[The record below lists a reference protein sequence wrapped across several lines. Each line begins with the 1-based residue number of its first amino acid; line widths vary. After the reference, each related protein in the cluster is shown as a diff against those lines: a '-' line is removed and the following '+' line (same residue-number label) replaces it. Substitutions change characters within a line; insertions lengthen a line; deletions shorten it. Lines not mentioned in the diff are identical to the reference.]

1 MNANFIIYDGIGKI
15 IRTGSCPASMV
26 DVQAGDGEY
35 VTIGSASDIT
45 QYIYNGNITNKP
57 ASTTIIDKVFCLAD
71 GIDFITL
78 SSIPDNATILISGQ
92 GVNINQS
99 IGNSDTITFDLAGEY
114 NISIKS
120 FPSLDYEVIINA
132 T

>member
-1 MNANFIIYDGIGKI
+1 M
-15 IRTGSCPASMV
+15 
-26 DVQAGDGEY
+26 QAP
-35 VTIGSASDIT
+35 
-45 QYIYNGNITNKP
+45 QPTN
-57 ASTTIIDKVFCLAD
+57 TTTIDKVTCLSD
-71 GIDFITL
+71 GVDFITL
-78 SSIPDNATILISGQ
+78 SSIPDNATITISGQ

-114 NISIKS
+114 SLRIES

>member
-1 MNANFIIYDGIGKI
+1 MESYTHYDNSGKI
-15 IRTGSCPASMV
+15 IQSGVVSDV
-26 DVQAGDGEY
+26 DINDMPYPRIPEY
-35 VTIGSASDIT
+35 TEDFSTNYV
-45 QYIYNGNITNKP
+45 YNGIITNKP
-57 ASTTIIDKVFCLAD
+57 TNTTTIDKVTCLSD
-71 GIDFITL
+71 GVDFITL
-78 SSIPDNATILISGQ
+78 SSIPDNATITISGQ

-114 NISIKS
+114 SLRIES

>member
-1 MNANFIIYDGIGKI
+1 MIECFCVFNDNGMVV
-15 IRTGSCPASMV
+15 RSGSCPTSMV
-26 DVQAGDGEY
+26 NVQAGVGEQ
-35 VTIGSASDIT
+35 VIIGVVNDIT
-45 QYIYNGNITNKP
+45 QYIENGTITNKP
-57 ASTTIIDKVFCLAD
+57 TNTTTIDKVSCLAD

-78 SSIPDNATILISGQ
+78 SSIPDNATITISGQ

-114 NISIKS
+114 NLRIES

>member
-1 MNANFIIYDGIGKI
+1 MMESFTVYINN
-15 IRTGSCPASMV
+15 TGEIVRSGYGDIDIQVS
-26 DVQAGDGEY
+26 DDGES
-35 VTIGSASDIT
+35 VVSGESDGST
-45 QYIYNGNITNKP
+45 HYINNGVITNKP
-57 ASTTIIDKVFCLAD
+57 TNTTTIDKATCLAD

-114 NISIKS
+114 NLRIES

-132 T
+132 N